1 MKAKKL
7 PSGSYRVR
15 LSVGKDPKTG
25 KYLYKSFT
33 ADTAREAERM
43 AYEWEYQKEKIDTS
57 LQSLTLA
64 KAMQEFNES
73 RENTLSPRTAREY
86 ENYRKSAYKDVENF
100 TLAEINQKVIQMWVN
115 NLAKTSSPKTVK
127 NKYAYLTALLNNYN
141 ISVKCTLPK
150 KRPTEYHVVTKE
162 ELSAILKEAG
172 LSPIGLAIR
181 LAVFVP
187 ARRSEICA
195 INPKTDIK
203 GNLLTINKA
212 KVKDG
217 YNCWVIKE
225 TKTYKSTRTVEMP
238 PDIIAMLKSFP
249 IEPNPDKLYRDFK
262 RIVKKLGFPDMR
274 FHDLRH
280 YGATVLHDMNVPD
293 KEIMHRGGWNNLSTL
308 MNIYVH
314 YNPDTAKQAA
324 KAMNDVYNS
333 FME

>member
-15 LSVGKDPKTG
+15 LSVGKDPATG
-25 KYLYKSFT
+25 KYIYKSFT

-43 AYEWEYQKEKIDTS
+43 AYEWEYSKEKIDTS
-57 LQSLTLA
+57 LNIITLA
-64 KAMQEFNES
+64 KAMEDFNES
-73 RENTLSPRTAREY
+73 RKYTLSPRTAREY
-86 ENYRKSAYKDVENF
+86 ENYRKSAYKDIENF
-100 TLAEINQKVIQMWVN
+100 TLSEINSKVVQLWINKLSAIQ
-115 NLAKTSSPKTVK
+115 SPKTVK
-127 NKYAYLTALLNNYN
+127 NKYAYLTSLLNSYD
-141 ISVKCTLPK
+141 ISLKCTLPK
-150 KRPTEYHVVTKE
+150 KRATEYHVVTKE

-172 LSPIGLAIR
+172 ISSLGLAIR

-195 INPKTDIK
+195 INPKTDVK

-212 KVKDG
+212 KVKDE
-217 YNCWVIKE
+217 YSQWVIKD

-238 PDIIAMLKSFP
+238 PDIISMLKTFP
-249 IEPNPDKLYRDFK
+249 LETDPDKLYRDFK
-262 RIVKKLGFPDMR
+262 RIVKKLGYNDMR

-314 YNPDTAKQAA
+314 YNPDTAKVAA
-324 KAMNDVYNS
+324 NAMNSLYDS